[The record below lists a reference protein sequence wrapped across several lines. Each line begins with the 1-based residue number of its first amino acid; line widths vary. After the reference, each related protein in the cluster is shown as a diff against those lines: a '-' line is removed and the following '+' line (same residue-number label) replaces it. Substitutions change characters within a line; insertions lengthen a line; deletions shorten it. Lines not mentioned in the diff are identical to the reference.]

1 MLGGMY
7 SREALQHNPW
17 IRWWMSPFPHRSGW
31 TLDLRR
37 RVSPSTN
44 YWTYPSHSK
53 PIRLRLICTAPQA
66 VNMGIYISIIIK
78 SNTQTQRTTLAL
90 FCRRFLV
97 FFSHGTKQIQCERL
111 PWPWLAWKLC
121 THQFAY
127 PKQNV
132 GTEYNIFETTTDLA
146 GTPTIFANGH
156 FVQVNK

>member
-66 VNMGIYISIIIK
+66 VNMGIFISIIIK

-97 FFSHGTKQIQCERL
+97 FFHTEPNKFNVNVFRGRGWRESYAHINSLTQNKT
-111 PWPWLAWKLC
+111 LALNITYLRQQLISLELRRYLRTGILC
-121 THQFAY
+121 
-127 PKQNV
+127 K
-132 GTEYNIFETTTDLA
+132 
-146 GTPTIFANGH
+146 
-156 FVQVNK
+156 